1 MAYIVSRNNR
11 FYVVAYD
18 GVDHHTGK
26 ERRRWH
32 PAGRSRADA
41 EAVAASMTE
50 ASGVAIPLGRDAV
63 TLGEFFAANWLPR
76 RARHV
81 RPTTSYRYAWMI
93 EHCINPTFGEVP
105 LRSIRTEHIDNLYTS
120 LLERGGRAGNG
131 LAPKT
136 LHEVHVIIRSAL
148 NDAVD
153 CGLLRIKAATNARPP
168 RSQCRPRTGPAT
180 WSAMQLT
187 EFLQHASRQRLYPTL
202 PRCGHRHATRRDR
215 RTAVVGLEPDRTSA
229 IDQPVPAS
237 RRWPIH
243 RVRTQDANQSTVH

>member
-50 ASGVAIPLGRDAV
+50 APGVAIPLGRDAV

-76 RARHV
+76 RARRV
-81 RPTTSYRYAWMI
+81 RPTTSYRYGWMI
-93 EHCINPTFGEVP
+93 EHYINPTFGEVA
-105 LRSIRTEHIDNLYTS
+105 LRSIRTEHIDNLYAS

-136 LHEVHVIIRSAL
+136 VHEVHVIIRSAL

-153 CGLLRIKAATNARPP
+153 CGLLRINAATKARP
-168 RSQCRPRTGPAT
+168 R
-180 WSAMQLT
+180 
-187 EFLQHASRQRLYPTL
+187 
-202 PRCGHRHATRRDR
+202 GHNPGRA
-215 RTAVVGLEPDRTSA
+215 PD
-229 IDQPVPAS
+229 P
-237 RRWPIH
+237 
-243 RVRTQDANQSTVH
+243 